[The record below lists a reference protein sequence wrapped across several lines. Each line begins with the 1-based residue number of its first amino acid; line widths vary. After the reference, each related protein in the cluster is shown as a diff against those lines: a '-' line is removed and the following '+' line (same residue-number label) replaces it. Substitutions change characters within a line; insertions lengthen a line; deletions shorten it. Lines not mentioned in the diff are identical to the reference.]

1 MSSNKDNIDCPCS
14 GTRLTMGQGSPG
26 RHREPSVGLLD
37 EAERRRQNTAGWCAK
52 VIDQVAVDLSLAIP
66 GSKGFLRRNLH

>member
-37 EAERRRQNTAGWCAK
+37 EAERRRQNTARWGAK
-52 VIDQVAVDLSLAIP
+52 VIDQLAVDRSLAFP
-66 GSKGFLRRNLH
+66 GTKGFSRRNLH